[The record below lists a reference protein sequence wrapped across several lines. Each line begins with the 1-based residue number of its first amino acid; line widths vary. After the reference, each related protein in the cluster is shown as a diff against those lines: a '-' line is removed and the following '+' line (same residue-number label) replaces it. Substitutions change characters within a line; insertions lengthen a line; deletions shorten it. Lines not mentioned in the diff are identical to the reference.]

1 MTMQRCPRCLRGP
14 VFRKLFRMNSACPM
28 CAYDFEREEG
38 YFTGAM
44 YISYTLALVVLFGLF
59 LIAVPFWHN
68 YSMGG
73 VWTLFAIITPPFL
86 LMVPVLF
93 RYSRVLWLHL
103 DYVLSVR
110 RHSDEPD

>member
-1 MTMQRCPRCLRGP
+1 
-14 VFRKLFRMNSACPM
+14 VFRRLFRMNGACPM
-28 CAYDFEREEG
+28 CAYDYEREEG

-73 VWTLFAIITPPFL
+73 VWMLFAIITPPFL
-86 LMVPVLF
+86 ILVPGIF

-110 RHSDEPD
+110 RHGDEPN